1 MSTPK
6 QKISGGTKAIR
17 QKPHVRMFSRKAGI
31 YGGTIAIASI
41 MGVLI
46 LDPLELLKGMKPTPE
61 VQERIEPPPPKMDL
75 QGLPTDRSKAGQA
88 TSLDVASMGAPAPTP
103 DTTPEKPLGT
113 PKMDLPPANKGVPAG
128 FPPAENKGSLGGE
141 QQSKPKTTRK
151 ALGFTGE
158 DPYDSIA
165 NASQQVQNAANGQ
178 TPQMVAMNQ
187 AGEGGSKADKF
198 RSQNKVGQDSM
209 FLANQPI
216 DAKPRPGYGQIT
228 PGFIIPAKLA
238 SATNSE
244 LGGSVVAMVSSDVY
258 DEATG
263 TCLMIDRKGSKIF
276 GKLSDQV
283 EYGQNRQQALWK
295 SIHTP
300 KMHLDIGGMDATD
313 ASGGTG
319 IESETNRHYG
329 RLTVAAIGATA
340 LDVLGSWA
348 RGGSNNGTEV
358 NIGTSAANNVASI
371 GQQIIQRELQ
381 VKDELYQIIAKPVSL
396 MVDRI
401 VELPCLNRS

>member
-17 QKPHVRMFSRKAGI
+17 QKPHVRMFSRKAGMI
-31 YGGTIAIASI
+31 GGSVALASI

-46 LDPLELLKGMKPTPE
+46 LDPLELLKGMKPAPASH
-61 VQERIEPPPPKMDL
+61 ERIEPPPPKMDL
-75 QGLPTDRSKAGQA
+75 EGLPTDRSKAGDA
-88 TSLDVASMGAPAPTP
+88 VTLDVASMGAPAPPP
-103 DTTPEKPLGT
+103 DKPLAP
-113 PKMDLPPANKGVPAG
+113 PKMDLPPANKGIPAG
-128 FPPAENKGSLGGE
+128 FPPAETAKGGGE
-141 QQSKPKTTRK
+141 QASKPKTIRK
-151 ALGFTGE
+151 PLGFDGE
-158 DPYDSIA
+158 DPYESIA
-165 NASQQVQNAANGQ
+165 NASQQVQNGSNGP
-178 TPQMVAMNQ
+178 TPQMVAANQ
-187 AGEGGSKADKF
+187 SGEVGSKADKF
-198 RSQNKVGQDSM
+198 RSQNRGGQDSM
-209 FLANQPI
+209 FLGNQPI
-216 DAKPRPGYGQIT
+216 SATPRPGYGKIT

-283 EYGQNRQQALWK
+283 EYGQNRQQAVWK

-329 RLTVAAIGATA
+329 RLTIAAIGATA
-340 LDVLGSWA
+340 LDVLGGWA
-348 RGGSNNGTEV
+348 RGGKNSGTEV

-381 VKDELYQIIAKPVSL
+381 VKDELYQIIGMPVSL

-401 VELPCLNRS
+401 IELPCLNRS

>member
-1 MSTPK
+1 MSTK
-6 QKISGGTKAIR
+6 QNISGGTKAIR

-31 YGGTIAIASI
+31 YGGAIAIASI

-46 LDPLELLKGMKPTPE
+46 LDPMELLKGAGPSAPTQDR
-61 VQERIEPPPPKMDL
+61 VDPPPPKMDL
-75 QGLPTDRSKAGQA
+75 EGLPTDRSSAGNA
-88 TSLDVASMGAPAPTP
+88 ASLNVASMGAPAPPP
-103 DTTPEKPLGT
+103 DKPLGV
-113 PKMDLPPANKGVPAG
+113 PDMDLPTSNKGVPNG
-128 FPPAENKGSLGGE
+128 FPPAETGSGLGGG
-141 QQSKPKTTRK
+141 QQASGPKTTRK
-151 ALGFTGE
+151 PLGFSGE
-158 DPYDSIA
+158 DDPFDSIA
-165 NASQQVQNAANGQ
+165 NASKQVQNGQTQ

-187 AGEGGSKADKF
+187 EQEREGGSKADKF
-198 RSQNKVGQDSM
+198 RSQNRGGNSM
-209 FLANQPI
+209 FLDNQPI
-216 DAKPRPGYGQIT
+216 SATPRPGYGQIT
-228 PGFIIPAKLA
+228 PGTMIQAKLA

-244 LGGSVVAMVSSDVY
+244 LGGSVVARVSVDVY
-258 DEATG
+258 DKTTG
-263 TCLMIDRKGSKIF
+263 KCLMLDNENSEIF

-329 RLTVAAIGATA
+329 RLTIAAIGATA
-340 LDVLGSWA
+340 LDVLAGWS
-348 RGGSNNGTEV
+348 RSSDNSGTEV
-358 NIGTSAANNVASI
+358 NIGSSAANNVASI

-381 VKDELYQIIAKPVSL
+381 VKDELYQIIGKPVSL

-401 VELPCLNRS
+401 IELPCLNRS